1 MNNKLAAL
9 GTTLVVFLTQAV
21 AQGQLVRETA
31 PPPRPE
37 LDRDAAVIS
46 FESLGAIFI
55 SGGRP
60 RQNQNPVT
68 GYCPQAASLTPVI
81 GTKSGGFERGG
92 FPSSHPFS
100 NLLAP
105 RSGGF
110 SGGVIGGAPGLNAIP
125 DSRFGGGSFGGSF
138 ETPSTNPARRAGTA
152 DALGP
157 PIGPDTPLSDAADG
171 DLVRIQRFG
180 GPHPGGVCGFGDG
193 SARLVR
199 FTVSPATWWNLCR
212 RDDGNVVGDDF

>member
-1 MNNKLAAL
+1 MFPSTLVWYHTPQPNPEADMNNKLAAL

-37 LDRDAAVIS
+37 LDPDAAVIS

-81 GTKSGGFERGG
+81 GTKSGGFKRGG
-92 FPSSHPFS
+92 FPSSNPFS

-125 DSRFGGGSFGGSF
+125 DSRFGSGFGGGSFGGSF
-138 ETPSTNPARRAGTA
+138 GTPIDKP
-152 DALGP
+152 GP
-157 PIGPDTPLSDAADG
+157 TG
-171 DLVRIQRFG
+171 RNR
-180 GPHPGGVCGFGDG
+180 
-193 SARLVR
+193 
-199 FTVSPATWWNLCR
+199 
-212 RDDGNVVGDDF
+212 